1 MLRTRLY
8 VAILVLIFA
17 VHSSQAANCTSAS
30 FEQPVTAAL
39 LASSLIN
46 GTQYAS
52 STTDQLTSMF
62 SNDLGENAAGIN
74 YAVQQTG
81 DQVTFSYTITFACND
96 TIATTLSN
104 GKQQTTQVKSKLNKT
119 TVENCVSAGLTD
131 RSNQISLKAEQVK
144 AGLTDTTIDY
154 NMGGQNYF
162 EWTIQT
168 TTSSYLN
175 ASTASSF
182 KNANDFPN
190 ALANSFRT
198 ALSSIYHNKISNV
211 TFISLATPN
220 AQYVLKFRLY
230 FVDPITPNSLRT
242 QIIANIQTANYQAL
256 RNYFPSIAK
265 TARIPTSSSIS
276 APKPVN
282 LKSTKTV
289 SLQLQNNANSAV
301 STTRD
306 SKIGASTTPTNNKPN
321 SQSTNKQSGSGNARS
336 GVGAQGLGALLGGK
350 PTTKSSKPDNSV
362 NHSGERRKPG
372 PKSDSGETKRQRASG
387 IVGSGVG
394 VGETNKKTSASR
406 KATTVVG
413 LLSTAG
419 LTTKFDKPNTS
430 KNNLS
435 AGDKLAT
442 TTHSGGTTK
451 QSGPLIAGSGV
462 GTTVLGG
469 KLSASS
475 KATTVVGRLSTAGL
489 TTKSGKPDTST
500 NNFGE
505 DGKVHSITHAGDT
518 KKQSGSGVPAV
529 VTGRRSSESW
539 ESDDAGSSSGEGFIE
554 SCESD
559 DSGISSGEG
568 FSESWESD
576 DSGSS
581 SGEESSESW
590 QYDDSGSSSGEE
602 SSESWQYD
610 DYG

>member
-211 TFISLATPN
+211 TFISLATAN

-301 STTRD
+301 STTRN
-306 SKIGASTTPTNNKPN
+306 SKISASTTSTNNKPN
-321 SQSTNKQSGSGNARS
+321 SQSTNKQSGSANARS

-362 NHSGERRKPG
+362 NHLGERGKAG
-372 PKSDSGETKRQRASG
+372 PKSDSGESKKQHTPG
-387 IVGSGVG
+387 IVGSGGGAQG
-394 VGETNKKTSASR
+394 VGA
-406 KATTVVG
+406 
-413 LLSTAG
+413 L
-419 LTTKFDKPNTS
+419 
-430 KNNLS
+430 
-435 AGDKLAT
+435 
-442 TTHSGGTTK
+442 
-451 QSGPLIAGSGV
+451 
-462 GTTVLGG
+462 LGG
-469 KLSASS
+469 KP
-475 KATTVVGRLSTAGL
+475 
-489 TTKSGKPDTST
+489 TTKSSKPDNSVNYSGERRKTGPKSDSGESKKQRAPGILGSTVGAQGLGALLGGKPTTKSRKPDNSV
-500 NNFGE
+500 NHSGE
-505 DGKVHSITHAGDT
+505 RGKTGPKSDSGES
-518 KKQSGSGVPAV
+518 KKQRAPGIVGSTVGAQ
-529 VTGRRSSESW
+529 GLG
-539 ESDDAGSSSGEGFIE
+539 ALLGGK
-554 SCESD
+554 
-559 DSGISSGEG
+559 
-568 FSESWESD
+568 
-576 DSGSS
+576 
-581 SGEESSESW
+581 
-590 QYDDSGSSSGEE
+590 
-602 SSESWQYD
+602 
-610 DYG
+610 